1 MAKLHKRAN
10 QIQSQIWFYLIE
22 RIGRAG
28 NPRETNPRDGSGADV
43 RPDDRGTNEAYIA
56 IRDSPSIVRGDKGRK
71 KLASRRQQEKER
83 SGKRIGLEVES
94 DERAIS
100 SSFTLFPLPSPPS
113 SLRRLFNRVH
123 SCSLRASTERH
134 ATLSLW
140 KSRLF
145 GMGRRPPSCS
155 DNC

>member
-56 IRDSPSIVRGDKGRK
+56 IRDSRLPLCAETRAGRSWHREDNKRKREAGRG
-71 KLASRRQQEKER
+71 
-83 SGKRIGLEVES
+83 
-94 DERAIS
+94 
-100 SSFTLFPLPSPPS
+100 
-113 SLRRLFNRVH
+113 
-123 SCSLRASTERH
+123 
-134 ATLSLW
+134 
-140 KSRLF
+140 
-145 GMGRRPPSCS
+145 
-155 DNC
+155 